1 MLKYLN
7 YLMIA
12 FFTSS
17 LSISCFKHINNNHIE
32 DMNKK
37 LKTLQEENETLRKDI
52 KPSKDLKNIISN
64 IDDCLTLLMREII
77 ESDIDTI
84 DEPLRE
90 EINSICTRI
99 IDTIPKKP
107 LTLEIVGNGLEES
120 YEEEPVIQLQRE
132 KNESS
137 DSLSSNDS
145 FDNISTNGGD

>member
-1 MLKYLN
+1 
-7 YLMIA
+7 
-12 FFTSS
+12 
-17 LSISCFKHINNNHIE
+17 
-32 DMNKK
+32 MNKK

-77 ESDIDTI
+77 EADIDTI
-84 DEPLRE
+84 DETLRE

-107 LTLEIVGNGLEES
+107 LTLEIAGNGLEES
-120 YEEEPVIQLQRE
+120 DEEEPVIQLQRE

-145 FDNISTNGGD
+145 FDNISTNGGH